1 MIRTILRSKVDQ
13 LLSYSIPTNSL
24 ITLYHSLLLEK
35 RLILLS
41 NDPSKLSLFI
51 DSLLNLLSPLSTS
64 SFTVISNL
72 KEQYLEFLDA
82 PVPYI
87 IGLSKEIWD
96 QEVSIFQ
103 IRQLETDS
111 QVLAYYIDK
120 DIFLIG
126 HTKSLVRSKFLRNS
140 LNNLKLS
147 LNLIE
152 LQMQRMMTY

>member
-96 QEVSIFQ
+96 QEVSIF
-103 IRQLETDS
+103 
-111 QVLAYYIDK
+111 
-120 DIFLIG
+120 
-126 HTKSLVRSKFLRNS
+126 
-140 LNNLKLS
+140 
-147 LNLIE
+147 
-152 LQMQRMMTY
+152 